1 MNAKKRFPRLA
12 QLTNEEIRKL
22 LKRSTLSREDRQIT
36 ICCLC
41 WDMDDVDT
49 AAAVNMHRTTVGR
62 HLRHVIVPEL
72 ERLMKRQEKKCAGA

>member
-12 QLTNEEIRKL
+12 LLTNEEIRKL
-22 LKRSTLSREDRQIT
+22 LKRSTLSREDRQIA

-49 AAAVNMHRTTVGR
+49 AAAVYMHRTTVGR
-62 HLRHVIVPEL
+62 HMRCVIVPEL
-72 ERLMKRQEKKCAGA
+72 ERLIEIQEKECAGA

>member
-1 MNAKKRFPRLA
+1 MNAKKRFPGLA

-22 LKRSTLSREDRQIT
+22 LKRSTLSREDRQIA

-62 HLRHVIVPEL
+62 HLRQAIVPEL
-72 ERLMKRQEKKCAGA
+72 ERLMIRKEKKCAGA

>member
-12 QLTNEEIRKL
+12 LLTNEEIRKL
-22 LKRSTLSREDRQIT
+22 LKRSTLSREDRQIA

-41 WDMDDVDT
+41 WNMDDVDT

-62 HLRHVIVPEL
+62 HLRQAIVPEL
-72 ERLMKRQEKKCAGA
+72 EQLIKRQEKKCAGA

>member
-1 MNAKKRFPRLA
+1 MNAKKRFPSLA
-12 QLTNEEIRKL
+12 HLTNREIHQL
-22 LKRSTLSREDRQIT
+22 LIRSTLSREDRHIA

-62 HLRHVIVPEL
+62 HLRQAIVPEL
-72 ERLMKRQEKKCAGA
+72 EQLIKRQEKKCAGA